1 MFDDAHRYVNR
12 GRNFY
17 VIIPQTTSEE

>member
-1 MFDDAHRYVNR
+1 MFDDAHSYVNR